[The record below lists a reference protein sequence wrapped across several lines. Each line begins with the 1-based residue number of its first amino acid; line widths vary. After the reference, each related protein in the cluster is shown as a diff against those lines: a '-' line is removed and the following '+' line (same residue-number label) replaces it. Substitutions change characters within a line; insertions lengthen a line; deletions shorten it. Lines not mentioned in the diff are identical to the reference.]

1 MEGVY
6 TRATNNKTNIFQ
18 IQGAR
23 AQDSVGAISGISFLN
38 YDSDSS
44 KMFTMASILMY
55 DSYGDAV
62 HDGYGD
68 LAFLTRTS
76 TCNSDPVSEVMRLK
90 HDGRLCLGSSADTT
104 GLLNVGGTLTASNV
118 SISGDLLPTRT
129 QQQNIGSPDFR
140 FSSAWVDTLHLS
152 SNTLYL
158 GTTAVLGTS
167 DQTVNIKADSNQ
179 SINLSTSGL
188 GATLV
193 TSQTSVNISTSGM
206 NGQVQVQ
213 STGAGGS
220 ISFGAQTQINFTAP
234 TAAFAGNVS
243 ISSNVT
249 IGGNLT
255 VTGSKFVA
263 DVQTV
268 QVLDN
273 IIQVNFGETGMGVT
287 AGQAGIRVSR
297 GEAIDYMMVFD
308 EPSKAFQVGPLGQLQ
323 TLATQPWASSN
334 YCAKADN
341 LSDLADPA
349 AARDSLGLG
358 ATCNAIFAAVTASTA
373 VVQAI
378 AASSSS
384 NLDLGCDANTSSL
397 SIGCGSQVR
406 SINVGTGSGTTTIN
420 IGGPGDS
427 VNIGGA
433 ATYVEAT
440 SVTVTDSLVTL
451 NKGGAAAS
459 ATNTGLQ
466 FEEGGAVTG
475 YIKTGSDR
483 GQFLLKSPG
492 GVEASIG
499 LAEGLVAVND
509 TALVIS
515 GSNVGVGTRAPAHSL
530 DVVGSINASG
540 PITQN
545 GSDLSTLYA
554 PLASVAAAD
563 FGSNASASLSNIL
576 HSGTATSTGWQLE
589 SNATSTSRRVAV
601 NTTQAMGYEF
611 AVNGQAAV
619 QRLVVERSVAPL
631 AEGGLDEG
639 LVMASNIQTSNLS
652 VSGALYA
659 GGYCNLPDLGWKAAG
674 AGTLQNSNNLQVD
687 GQVSAQRLVVER
699 SMTLGT
705 SVPSGAMPFGRFEG
719 NAAAGQ
725 SAMWTTDVD
734 RIPMAAASGASL
746 VVRSAGWYSVACSD
760 VSQSSS
766 ALGALSMS
774 SNGGA
779 PMELATVTSVGTLY
793 HSTRFL
799 QLSGGDVL
807 AVANATASTT
817 AFKLCMTY
825 LGGS

>member
-23 AQDSVGAISGISFLN
+23 AQDSVDAISGVSFLN

-44 KMFTMASILMY
+44 RMFTMASILMY

-62 HDGYGD
+62 RDGYGD
-68 LAFLTRTS
+68 LVFMTRTS
-76 TCNSDPVSEVMRLK
+76 GCNSDPLSEVMRLK
-90 HDGRLCLGSSADTT
+90 HDGRLLLGSAADAP

-129 QQQNIGSPDFR
+129 QQQNIGSPDLR
-140 FSSAWVDTLHLS
+140 FGSAWVDTLHLS

-179 SINLSTSGL
+179 SINVSTSGL

-193 TSQTSVNISTSGM
+193 TSQTSVNISASGM

-273 IIQVNFGETGMGVT
+273 IIQVNFGETGTGVT
-287 AGQAGIRVSR
+287 AGQAGLRVSR
-297 GEAIDYMMVFD
+297 GDAIDYMMVFD

-323 TLATQPWASSN
+323 TIATQPWASTEF
-334 YCAKADN
+334 CAKSSN
-341 LSDLADPA
+341 LSDLADHA
-349 AARDSLGLG
+349 AARGSLGLG
-358 ATCNAIFAAVTASTA
+358 ATCNATFATASVAAVAGSG
-373 VVQAI
+373 
-378 AASSSS
+378 S

-406 SINVGTGSGTTTIN
+406 SINLGTGSGTTTIN

-440 SVTVTDSLVTL
+440 SVTVTDALVTL
-451 NKGGAAAS
+451 NKGGAAGS
-459 ATNTGLQ
+459 ATGTGLQ

-483 GQFLLKSPG
+483 SEFLLKSPG

-499 LAEGLVAVND
+499 LADGLVAFNGA
-509 TALVIS
+509 ALVIS
-515 GSNVGVGTRAPAHSL
+515 GSNIGVGTRAPAHSL
-530 DVVGSINASG
+530 DVVGGINASG
-540 PITQN
+540 AITQN

-554 PLASVAAAD
+554 PLASAAAAD
-563 FGSNASASLSNIL
+563 FGSNASASLSNIM

-601 NTTQAMGYEF
+601 NTTQATGYEL

-631 AEGGLDEG
+631 GVGGLDDG
-639 LVMASNIQTSNLS
+639 MVVASNIQTSSLS

-674 AGTLQNSNNLQVD
+674 EGTLQNSNNLQVE

-699 SMTLGT
+699 SPTGTLAT
-705 SVPSGAMPFGRFEG
+705 SSSAAVPFGRFAGSAE
-719 NAAAGQ
+719 AGQ
-725 SAMWTTDVD
+725 SATWTADVD
-734 RIPMAAASGASL
+734 RIPMSSVSGAAV

-760 VSQSSS
+760 ATQSSP
-766 ALGALSMS
+766 ALGALALSINS
-774 SNGGA
+774 GA
-779 PMELATVTSVGTLY
+779 PMDLATVTSVGTLY
-793 HSTRFL
+793 HSARFL
-799 QLSGGDVL
+799 ELSGGDVL
-807 AVANATASTT
+807 AVANTTASTT

-825 LGGS
+825 LGGR